1 MVVDR
6 IRHFCCQNSFYVHL
20 MFITDDVDQVVLMVE
35 ASPPFP
41 NPLVDVTKAKGIDK
55 FTFVVYF
62 GAHQQ
67 EFAVSHFL
75 VAHQLAD
82 MVSDVAKVDFFH
94 V

>member
-1 MVVDR
+1 
-6 IRHFCCQNSFYVHL
+6 